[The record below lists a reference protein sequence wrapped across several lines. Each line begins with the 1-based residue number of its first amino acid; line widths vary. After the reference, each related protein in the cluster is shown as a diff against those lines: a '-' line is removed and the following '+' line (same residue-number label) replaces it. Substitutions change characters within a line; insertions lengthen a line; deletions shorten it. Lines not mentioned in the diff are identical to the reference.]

1 MGTIIGV
8 MQDQVDSELI
18 ENDFVLSEQIPRLKR
33 FLVQLSENVIS
44 DVGQKI
50 ADPFLQ
56 GADPMMN
63 NIVNGL
69 DTIMISKHQ
78 NILVALYFFVSN

>member
-78 NILVALYFFVSN
+78 NILVAL